1 MANKPIKNNRFK
13 GDTKLK
19 HVLPTYDRS
28 EPDIIRKQ
36 RRARPEEVIPDAE
49 EDFRL
54 KKEVR
59 EDDEQ
64 GPRSRFRRKDQH
76 IQVKKIPPPPE
87 PPSGTAMIKLIV
99 IVIGIIILISSM
111 AIAYQTRNDGAGSDE
126 DSIKDDGYHFLENLL
141 ISEELGYDN
150 PPQRGVF
157 SAFKVQYVTGEEL
170 ELSLEPEF
178 NFYIEII
185 DASDHP
191 VKYTRS
197 EALGNAISN
206 TDRDQVPDRIEPSS
220 TIPNNLYNS
229 NGSEVFLLNSYVNIK
244 VSDTEVHAAKL
255 IVMIWI

>member
-1 MANKPIKNNRFK
+1 MAKKPDKNNKFK

-19 HVLPTYDRS
+19 HVLPTPDLMR
-28 EPDIIRKQ
+28 PDISRSYRQ
-36 RRARPEEVIPDAE
+36 RRIRPEEVIPEPE

-76 IQVKKIPPPPE
+76 IQVEKTQPQPS
-87 PPSGTAMIKLIV
+87 PPSGTAGIKLIV
-99 IVIGIIILISSM
+99 IVIGIIILVSSM
-111 AIAYQTRNDGAGSDE
+111 AIAYQNRDDEASSVE
-126 DSIKDDGYHFLENLL
+126 DSVKDDGYNFFENLL
-141 ISEELGYDN
+141 VSEELSYDN

-157 SAFKVQYVTGEEL
+157 SAFKVQYVTSEEL
-170 ELSLEPEF
+170 EQSLEPEF

-185 DASDHP
+185 DSSDYP

-206 TDRDQVPDRIEPSS
+206 VDRNEIPELIESTDTISYNHYYTIIWIESS
-220 TIPNNLYNS
+220 TQNALFIP
-229 NGSEVFLLNSYVNIK
+229 
-244 VSDTEVHAAKL
+244 
-255 IVMIWI
+255 